1 MSKIKT
7 IEKKLRR
14 FLREDQIADHENQR
28 LLYARDMM
36 SGNLLDIKA
45 GVTPSL
51 PDLICWPETTEE
63 VSKIIKLA
71 FQERIP
77 VTPYGA
83 GSGVSGGTI
92 PLQAGII
99 LDLKRMNKIEK
110 IEEHEGRF
118 LVTAQCG
125 IIGMHLEEQLQHKDV
140 TLGHFPSSI
149 LCATLGGYL
158 ACRSAGQLSSKYG
171 KIEDMVEDV
180 EAVLPNG
187 DIIGFGEEIPQY
199 PHIKAK
205 DLLVGTEGCL
215 GIITRTRV
223 KAWPLP
229 QETLWRGLEFK
240 KLSDAFDA
248 MREILQLG
256 LRPAVMRLYD
266 EVDTFLLT
274 HGYDKKPKWWK
285 KYLPELPFKKFVGK
299 KVHHL
304 LFSNASLFQNTFETL
319 SPKVILILGLE
330 GNPQLTKVQLK
341 TILDLSKKRS
351 VRDLGAK
358 PGLHWLKH
366 RYSVSY
372 KMPGVFLDDAFVDTI
387 EVASTW
393 DRLPSLY
400 QNIRHAL
407 MPQALV
413 LAHFSHAYVDG
424 CSIYFTILSR
434 TGKPDKDR
442 DRYKELWQKAMEEAL
457 QVGATIS
464 HHHGIGLLKAKFLP
478 QELASGMEW
487 YRNLKHTLDPKNI
500 MNPGKMGL

>member
-1 MSKIKT
+1 
-7 IEKKLRR
+7 
-14 FLREDQIADHENQR
+14 
-28 LLYARDMM
+28 MM
-36 SGNLLDIKA
+36 SGNLLDLKA
-45 GVTPSL
+45 GLSPSL
-51 PDLICWPETTEE
+51 PDAVCWPESTEE
-63 VSKIIKLA
+63 VSKIVKWA
-71 FQERIP
+71 FQERVPI
-77 VTPYGA
+77 TPYGA

-92 PLQAGII
+92 PLQAGIVI
-99 LDLKRMNKIEK
+99 DLKRMNRIESVVGFQG
-110 IEEHEGRF
+110 EQDGLF
-118 LVTAQCG
+118 SVTAQCG
-125 IIGMHLEEQLQHKDV
+125 IVGMHLEERLQYRGV

-171 KIEDMVEDV
+171 KIEDMVQDV

-187 DIIGFGEEIPQY
+187 DIVSFGEAIPQY
-199 PHIKAK
+199 PHARAK
-205 DLLVGTEGCL
+205 DILVGTEGCL
-215 GIITRTRV
+215 GIITRARL

-229 QETLWRGLEFK
+229 ESTLWRGLQFP
-240 KLSDAFDA
+240 KLSDAFEA

-266 EVDTFLLT
+266 EVDTFLLS
-274 HGYDKKPKWWK
+274 HGYRKQNADLPAAWK
-285 KYLPELPFKKFVGK
+285 KYLPELPFKKWAGK
-299 KVHHL
+299 KAHHI
-304 LFSNASLFQNTFETL
+304 LFSNASFLQRTFEAF

-330 GNPQLTKVQLK
+330 GHPTLAEAQLK
-341 TILDLSKKRS
+341 AILELSKKRK
-351 VRDLGAK
+351 VVDLGPE
-358 PGLHWLKH
+358 PGLHWLRH

-400 QNIRHAL
+400 ENIRRAL
-407 MPQALV
+407 MPQALI

-434 TGKPDKDR
+434 TGEPER
-442 DRYKELWQKAMEEAL
+442 DRERYKDLWNKAMEEAL

-478 QELASGMEW
+478 QELATGMEW
-487 YRNLKHTLDPKNI
+487 YRHLKHELDPKNL